1 MTTVS
6 YPSELHPAPPP
17 VSIDI
22 PDSWETMSVPGVAIA
37 AVQAERN
44 ADFTPN
50 LIVRVGTRPALDQPA
65 DVLMEVAG
73 AMQDRPDAHL
83 GPAEQVELGGVQWTR
98 VSVAWTDA
106 QGLPIR
112 QTHLSHGLPRDSEVQ
127 DFFHLTG
134 STGGASAESDAAVV
148 QGVLESVRITR

>member
-6 YPSELHPAPPP
+6 YPSERYPAPPP

-22 PDSWETMSVPGVAIA
+22 PPTWETMSLPGVAIA

-50 LIVRVGTRPALDQPA
+50 VIVRVGTRPALDQPA
-65 DVLMEVAG
+65 DVLLEVAG
-73 AMQDRPDAHL
+73 AMQDRADAEL
-83 GPAEQVELGGVQWTR
+83 GQAEQVELGGLQWTR

-112 QTHLSHGLPRDSEVQ
+112 QTHLSCGLPRDAEVQ

-134 STGGASAESDAAVV
+134 STGGASAAADAPTVDAV
-148 QGVLESVRITR
+148 LTSVRIAT